1 VFWKP
6 KLIEFPNNARRLDKL
21 NLAMEKVD
29 EFLETSTYIY
39 IYIYITFSLF
49 AGKKRI
55 ISLYLVP
62 CDAEACLHHF
72 FILFAD

>member
-1 VFWKP
+1 MCVFWKP

-39 IYIYITFSLF
+39 IYITFSLF
-49 AGKKRI
+49 AGKKSI

>member
-1 VFWKP
+1 VCVFLKP

-39 IYIYITFSLF
+39 IYIYI
-49 AGKKRI
+49 
-55 ISLYLVP
+55 
-62 CDAEACLHHF
+62 
-72 FILFAD
+72 

>member
-29 EFLETSTYIY
+29 EFLETSSIC
-39 IYIYITFSLF
+39 
-49 AGKKRI
+49 KRMEGRDDNCI
-55 ISLYLVP
+55 
-62 CDAEACLHHF
+62 
-72 FILFAD
+72 

>member
-6 KLIEFPNNARRLDKL
+6 KLIEFPSNARRLDKL

-39 IYIYITFSLF
+39 IYIYNLLSFCWKEKDNITLPG
-49 AGKKRI
+49 AM
-55 ISLYLVP
+55 
-62 CDAEACLHHF
+62 
-72 FILFAD
+72 

>member
-1 VFWKP
+1 MCVFWKP

-39 IYIYITFSLF
+39 ITFSLF
-49 AGKKRI
+49 AGKKSI